1 MACPGKRTMKLES
14 ISRHCKGKKHPKNFE
29 KWSANQITAV
39 ASPLFEDD
47 VATNSASSPTEAS
60 ASDDH
65 SALVDTT
72 MATAD
77 LDSDPDHNQEDFR
90 RRAIVDMWTR
100 DYHHIF
106 DLPGPGDESIN
117 NSEDED
123 IVDCRMSDNES
134 DVNSKS
140 SSDDSCDL
148 IERTIE
154 TDPLSWAPFSS
165 LEQMV
170 GLLILG
176 SGRSTMSVDQYEK
189 VRSYIGL
196 LHVKLPGYQSLQ
208 HCRSDLK
215 KRYSFDV
222 SESLSPLEKPCFR
235 LQVKQI
241 LTQEVANPF
250 VIKHLQSIPELPG
263 PTDKVN
269 RLSQS
274 RKWREELDKDLRVQM
289 VNAPRGHFYL
299 FEPVEL
305 NSGKLVIP
313 VFFYQQDNQIFA
325 KCTPAR
331 LVYQSGEAS
340 NGPQI
345 RVQFRSTSDFN
356 SESLA
361 SINVTYF
368 SKVFEDIEVCNDIL
382 LKDNCGDEMYEDV
395 GGIFVAV
402 PIRNLWRRK
411 SGGKIIR
418 HIPLVLYCDDLSGNI
433 SKKWNKHMAFYFTLA
448 GLPPK
453 LSNQE
458 YNCHFLTTSNTA
470 GALELADPVI
480 DEINKL
486 SSDGF
491 MAYDHVAED
500 EVLVVPFVLCHLGDS
515 PMHAEVT
522 NTMNPTV
529 SLTPCRICDLK
540 VETLMDKRSTKYVSN
555 FVGVGEDGT
564 KFSLPLRSWSE
575 TKKGTHDLWDLA
587 QRPGMIGA
595 FESESAALGIR
606 DPLNMFFVKKVQDL
620 HRNPD
625 ITKEDVAKLCKELN
639 EIFQDRI
646 FNPFIRLKGFD
657 GHRDTPVEILHVVLL
672 GVAKYLLRN
681 RMQRCSAKE
690 KNEIW
695 GRWRSFNI
703 SGLNVP
709 PIQPT
714 TMINHLLS
722 LTGKDFRVVLQ
733 AAPFIFFHCE
743 MSPEEREAWLT
754 LTHLA
759 PYVFQTEITDV
770 EKYIK
775 DLERHIE
782 MFLKAILQLS
792 AQWCNKP
799 KFHMLVHLSSS
810 ICRFVPPSLFATEN
824 FEGYNGNTQNHSI
837 HSNHRSPGRDIAN
850 SSNNHRLTR
859 SITSG
864 APMYDKVLKSY
875 VRASKKVTDIFK
887 TNKLFQKSMGYNF
900 SWNQPGQLKTGNAHD
915 TQPSNPRSLIPSII
929 YDAHHSET
937 WKLLMSMT
945 LTNDQKVMDK
955 DFVSAKL
962 TSSPIGKMIG
972 RVQNIWGFGKCD
984 PEHCVIELIRCKTG
998 DVSVFYGMREIK
1010 QTQDTVWVN
1019 PGDIDGVLNIQ
1030 HDCHQSGCTV
1040 EKIRPVMIERKL
1052 SKSLEHTAV
1061 YIETNQFVLNA
1072 GGFYSAQL
1080 NREWGQ
1086 LSCADVCSEDWM
1098 KAIKVGLKNWEDSVK
1113 EKQMQKENRDKK
1125 TQERNLARQEGR
1137 SLGRKRKRVPISLG
1151 IQLQGPVAGPST

>member
-1 MACPGKRTMKLES
+1 MSSKLQIVPECFKEISDGQDDIVYHCMACPGKRTMKLES

-39 ASPLFEDD
+39 ASPLFQDD

-90 RRAIVDMWTR
+90 RRAIVDMWTC

-134 DVNSKS
+134 DINSES

-313 VFFYQQDNQIFA
+313 VFFYQQHNQIFA
-325 KCTPAR
+325 KCIPAR

-361 SINVTYF
+361 SINVMYF
-368 SKVFEDIEVCNDIL
+368 SKVFEDIEVCKDIL

-540 VETLMDKRSTKYVSN
+540 VETLMDKRSAKYVSN
-555 FVGVGEDGT
+555 FVGVGEDGK

-575 TKKGTHDLWDLA
+575 TKKGTHDLWELA

-595 FESESAALGIR
+595 FESESAALGIQ

-639 EIFQDRI
+639 EVFQDRI
-646 FNPFIRLKGFD
+646 FNPFIWLKGFD

-695 GRWRSFNI
+695 GHWRSFNI
-703 SGLNVP
+703 LGLNVP

-714 TMINHLLS
+714 TMINHFLS

-770 EKYIK
+770 EKYIN
-775 DLERHIE
+775 I
-782 MFLKAILQLS
+782 
-792 AQWCNKP
+792 W
-799 KFHMLVHLSSS
+799 
-810 ICRFVPPSLFATEN
+810 
-824 FEGYNGNTQNHSI
+824 NGLM
-837 HSNHRSPGRDIAN
+837 DIAN
-850 SSNNHRLTR
+850 SSNNHRLTQ

-875 VRASKKVTDIFK
+875 VSASKKVTDIFK
-887 TNKLFQKSMGYNF
+887 TNKLFQKSMGYNS
-900 SWNQPGQLKTGNAHD
+900 SWNQHGQLKTGKSHD
-915 TQPSNPRSLIPSII
+915 TQPSNPRSLIPNII

-937 WKLLMSMT
+937 WKVLMSIT
-945 LTNDQKVMDK
+945 LTNDQKVMEN
-955 DFVSAKL
+955 DFVSAKF
-962 TSSPIGKMIG
+962 TPSPIGKMIG

-984 PEHCVIELIRCKTG
+984 SEHCVIELIRCKTG

-1040 EKIRPVMIERKL
+1040 EKNRPVMIERKV
-1052 SKSLEHTAV
+1052 SKSLEHAV
-1061 YIETNQFVLNA
+1061 VHIGTNQFVLNA
-1072 GGFYSAQL
+1072 GGFYSAEL
-1080 NREWGQ
+1080 IREWGQ
-1086 LSCADVCSEDWM
+1086 LSFSDVCSEDWM
-1098 KAIKVGLKNWEDSVK
+1098 KAINVGLKNWEDSLK
-1113 EKQMQKENRDKK
+1113 EKEMQKENREKK
-1125 TQERNLARQEGR
+1125 KQERILASQEGR
-1137 SLGRKRKRVPISLG
+1137 SLGRKRKRNPTSLG
-1151 IQLQGPVAGPST
+1151 TQLQGPVAGPST

>member
-1 MACPGKRTMKLES
+1 MKLES

-39 ASPLFEDD
+39 ASPLFKDD

-176 SGRSTMSVDQYEK
+176 SGRSTMLVDQYEK

-395 GGIFVAV
+395 SGIFVAV

-411 SGGKIIR
+411 SG
-418 HIPLVLYCDDLSGNI
+418 
-433 SKKWNKHMAFYFTLA
+433 A

-595 FESESAALGIR
+595 FESESAALGIQ

-620 HRNPD
+620 HQNPD

-646 FNPFIRLKGFD
+646 FNPFIRLKGGKQLD
-657 GHRDTPVEILHVVLL
+657 
-672 GVAKYLLRN
+672 
-681 RMQRCSAKE
+681 
-690 KNEIW
+690 
-695 GRWRSFNI
+695 
-703 SGLNVP
+703 
-709 PIQPT
+709 
-714 TMINHLLS
+714 

-810 ICRFVPPSLFATEN
+810 ICRFGPPSLFATEN
-824 FEGYNGNTQNHSI
+824 FEGYNGNTRNHSI
-837 HSNHRSPGRDIAN
+837 HSNHRSPGRDIVN

-864 APMYDKVLKSY
+864 ALMYDKVLKSY

-1052 SKSLEHTAV
+1052 SKSLEHTV
-1061 YIETNQFVLNA
+1061 VHIETNQFVLNA

-1086 LSCADVCSEDWM
+1086 LSFADVCSEDWM

-1125 TQERNLARQEGR
+1125 TKERNLARQEGR